1 MLYYGAKIA
10 RLVVVA
16 RKFIPSHD
24 FVSRSNDVPLAGG
37 DVPLAGGVTAADE
50 LFFNLDGRILSTTD
64 DEWRVEVCGVHT
76 SGIEHWVQL
85 HVHGT
90 RECGLTIPTECSLTL
105 RTERLDAR
113 GLLRRVDAW
122 LGLAAKTGEPLLC
135 TIGD

>member
-1 MLYYGAKIA
+1 LYDGAQIA
-10 RLVVVA
+10 TLVVVA

-24 FVSRSNDVPLAGG
+24 LVSRSN

-64 DEWRVEVCGVHT
+64 DEWRLEVCGVHT
-76 SGIEHWVQL
+76 SGTEHWVQL

-90 RECGLTIPTECSLTL
+90 RECGLTL
-105 RTERLDAR
+105 RTESLDA
-113 GLLRRVDAW
+113 GDLLRRVDAW
-122 LGLAAKTGEPLLC
+122 LGLAAKTGEPSLC